1 MMINFGPI
9 VLLTIKI
16 IILSLLF
23 FYSIFAWVAWRKVK
37 FLSQVVET
45 EVSPVLIFILL
56 VNLFLGLILFLTV
69 LFVL

>member
-1 MMINFGPI
+1 MINFGPI

-56 VNLFLGLILFLTV
+56 VNLFLGLILFLTA